1 LAAIDITE
9 DVLLELGLVTS
20 SSPDAAMVPP
30 SIRWDC
36 SIGSIPFLFAF
47 SDQNPYIRE
56 TAEFRR
62 QRIDTERNPGEQS
75 LDSGMWIRSQSSWH
89 YGSGLSSAEP
99 LEVSDT
105 EAQFRYHDGGGIDPW
120 TPGQITLLNDTS
132 LVFSSSAVASG
143 HQLLGVS
150 TGVLH
155 SAGNKLTYITNAGV
169 SASVNWG
176 GTADIQ
182 SLTTNGELYIL
193 SDDDGIYQGTLPN
206 GAGSK
211 IYNSKTS
218 NDRTLVRWVKSRLM
232 FAATNSI
239 YEITNLSPSS
249 ATLPTALYNHPSA
262 NFLWTDFS
270 EGPNAIYASGY
281 DGDMSGIWKIGLNV
295 TSSTVTLNQPVLV
308 AEMPRGESVVSMYS
322 YVGTYLVIGTTRG
335 VRIAT
340 MADDGSLTMGP
351 LIVETV
357 DGSYD
362 AVAIG
367 SYVYVSV
374 GSKGSAGDRVNRPGL
389 YRIDLG
395 TNLNNNPLA
404 FAHAADLVTPTGYT
418 TGACKQVTVSGGS
431 VWFAVDGVGVF
442 KQASTFVPSGWIE
455 TGRIRLGTVEAKA
468 WRDLRLLSS
477 ETSVGKVT
485 GYASPDDAT
494 APSNWSQIIELT
506 AGTDD
511 SIGLLNS
518 AFPTAGANL
527 FAAFKLTRADA
538 GGTPVMV
545 GYQIRAI
552 PAPRRNQL
560 VSVPIMVFDFEVDRQ
575 GVRYGSKNGA
585 YNRMNVLRLLE
596 KNASTV
602 IFRDY
607 TTGEVVEAYIER
619 ITYRR
624 TNPPTRQVGGNG
636 GIATVLLRV
645 LS

>member
-1 LAAIDITE
+1 MTAIDISE
-9 DVLLELGLVTS
+9 DVLFDLGLTSTS
-20 SSPDAAMVPP
+20 SADSANVPP

-36 SIGSIPFLFAF
+36 TIGSLPWLFAF
-47 SDQNPYIRE
+47 SDQNPYVRE

-99 LEVSDT
+99 LEVSDA

-120 TPGQITLLNDTS
+120 TAGQLTLLNDTAMV
-132 LVFSSSAVASG
+132 LNSSGVASG
-143 HQLLGVS
+143 QQLLGVE

-155 SAGNKLTYITNAGV
+155 SASNKLYYITNAGT

-176 GTADIQ
+176 GAAEIF
-182 SLTTNGELYIL
+182 SLTTNGELWVL
-193 SDDDGIYQGTLPN
+193 SDDDGIYKGTLPN

-211 IYNSKTS
+211 IYNSKGTE
-218 NDRTLVRWVKSRLM
+218 DRTLVRWVKTRLM
-232 FAATNSI
+232 FAANNSV

-249 ATLPTALYNHPSA
+249 ATLPTALYNHPSTQWI
-262 NFLWTDFS
+262 WTDFS
-270 EGPNAIYASGY
+270 EGPTAIYASGY
-281 DGDMSGIWKIGLNV
+281 DGDMSAIYKIGINV
-295 TSSTVTLNQPVLV
+295 TSSTVTLNQPVVV
-308 AEMPRGESVVSMYS
+308 AEMPRGESVLNMYS
-322 YVGTYLVIGTTRG
+322 YVGTYLVIGTTKG

-340 MADDGSLTMGP
+340 MDANGSLTMGP
-351 LIVETV
+351 LIVESS
-357 DGSYD
+357 DGCKD
-362 AVAIG
+362 AVASG
-367 SYVYVSV
+367 SYVYVTV
-374 GSKGSAGDRVNRPGL
+374 GSKGNAGDRVNRPGI

-395 TNLNNNPLA
+395 TNLNNNPLV
-404 FAHAADLVTPTGYT
+404 FAHAADLVTPNGFTGL
-418 TGACKQVTVSGGS
+418 CDQVTISDNKL
-431 VWFAVDGVGVF
+431 WLGVNGAGVF
-442 KQASTFVPSGWIE
+442 KQQSTYVASGWIE

-468 WRDLRLLSS
+468 WRDMRLLSTDGS
-477 ETSVGKVT
+477 T
-485 GYASPDDAT
+485 GNITGFASSSDST
-494 APSNWSQIIELT
+494 APSSWNQIIELT
-506 AGTDD
+506 AGTND

-518 AFPTAGANL
+518 AFPTAAANL
-527 FAAFKLTRADA
+527 FAAFKLTRSGA
-538 GGTPVMV
+538 GASPVMI

-585 YNRMNVLRLLE
+585 YNRMNILRLLE

-619 ITYRR
+619 IAYRR

-636 GIATVLLRV
+636 GIATVLLRI